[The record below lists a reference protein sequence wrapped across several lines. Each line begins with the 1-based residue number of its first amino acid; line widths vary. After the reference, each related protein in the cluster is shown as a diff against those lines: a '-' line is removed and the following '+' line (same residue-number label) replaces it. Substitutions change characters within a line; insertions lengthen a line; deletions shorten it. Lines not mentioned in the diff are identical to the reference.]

1 MCYTM
6 KQYENRLRK
15 LDALKA
21 EIERLKREADA
32 VKDDIINDMT
42 AETIDNDVFKMSA
55 KLTERKTVDR
65 KEVEKRLSADEF
77 AACLKATVYIDFRYK
92 LK

>member
-15 LDALKA
+15 LDSIKA
-21 EIERLKREADA
+21 QLDALKREADA
-32 VKDDIINDMT
+32 IRDDIINDMSGD
-42 AETIDNDVFKMSA
+42 AVECDAFKMSA

>member
-15 LDALKA
+15 LDAIKA
-21 EIERLKREADA
+21 EIERLKKEADA
-32 VKDDIINDMT
+32 IRDDVINDMT
-42 AETIDNDVFKMSA
+42 DDVIECDAFKASA

-65 KEVEKRLSADEF
+65 KEVEKRLSADDF

>member
-6 KQYENRLRK
+6 KQYENRLKK
-15 LDALKA
+15 LDALKG

-32 VKDDIINDMT
+32 IKDDIINDMT
-42 AETIDNDVFKMSA
+42 SEVIEGDTFRASA
-55 KLTERKTVDR
+55 RLTERKTVDR
-65 KEVEKRLSADEF
+65 KEVEKRLSADDF

>member
-1 MCYTM
+1 MCYTIR
-6 KQYENRLRK
+6 QYENRLRK

-21 EIERLKREADA
+21 EIERLKKEADA
-32 VKDDIINDMT
+32 VRDDIINDMVD
-42 AETIDNDVFKMSA
+42 EVIDNDTFRMSA

-65 KEVEKRLSADEF
+65 KEVEKRLNAEDF

>member
-1 MCYTM
+1 MCYTVR
-6 KQYENRLRK
+6 QYENRLRK
-15 LDALKA
+15 LDAIKA
-21 EIERLKREADA
+21 EIERLKKEAEA

>member
-1 MCYTM
+1 MCYTIR
-6 KQYENRLRK
+6 QYENRLRK
-15 LDALKA
+15 LDAIKA
-21 EIERLKREADA
+21 EIERLKKEAEA

-55 KLTERKTVDR
+55 KLTEKKTVDR
-65 KEVEKRLSADEF
+65 KEVEKRLSAEEF
-77 AACLKATVYIDFRYK
+77 AECLKVSVYIDFRYR

>member
-1 MCYTM
+1 MCYTT

-21 EIERLKREADA
+21 EIERLKKEADA
-32 VKDDIINDMT
+32 VRDDIINDMT
-42 AETIDNDVFKMSA
+42 SECIDNDIFKMSA

-65 KEVEKRLSADEF
+65 KEVEKRLSADDF

>member
-1 MCYTM
+1 MCMTNR
-6 KQYENRLRK
+6 QYLNRLQK

-21 EIERLKREADA
+21 EIEALKAEADA
-32 VKDDIINDMT
+32 LKSEIINDMNGDT
-42 AETIDNDVFKMSA
+42 VECDAFRMTA

-77 AACLKATVYIDFRYK
+77 AACLKATVYIDFRYNFK
-92 LK
+92 